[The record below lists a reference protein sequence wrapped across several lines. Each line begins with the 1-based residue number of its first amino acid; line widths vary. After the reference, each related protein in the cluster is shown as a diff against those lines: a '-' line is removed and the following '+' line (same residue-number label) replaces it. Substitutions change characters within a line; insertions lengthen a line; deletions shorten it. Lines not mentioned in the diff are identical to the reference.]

1 MYILYIIIIYNL
13 NACSVN
19 IIGEHVDYCGYSVL
33 PMAVEQSIILAVGTN
48 TQLTKLK
55 LRHLDEGKF
64 QSFDCDLNALE

>member
-1 MYILYIIIIYNL
+1 
-13 NACSVN
+13 
-19 IIGEHVDYCGYSVL
+19 
-33 PMAVEQSIILAVGTN
+33 MAVEQSIILAVGTN